1 MNSFRLLAFLV
12 LTSSAYSVSAEDKVI
27 DAVYA
32 CSYSGGEPTCFIDEQ
47 NDTLRQTFG
56 VSDTISGISLKP
68 ATLIAELTGL
78 DSVKEAKSNGCM
90 YQGHAEFVFKSFEVE
105 PDEGGDYVTVQV
117 ASINHDSGFS
127 LPPIAEQVAKGF
139 PDCKLH

>member
-1 MNSFRLLAFLV
+1 MSFRILVLLAMAVFTQRV
-12 LTSSAYSVSAEDKVI
+12 EAQDKVL

-32 CSYSGGEPTCFIDEQ
+32 CSYSDGEPVCFVDEQ
-47 NDTLRQTFG
+47 NETLRQTFG

-78 DSVKEAKSNGCM
+78 DSVKEARSNGCM

-105 PDEGGDYVTVQV
+105 PDEGGDYVTVQIS
-117 ASINHDSGFS
+117 SIKHDSGFS
-127 LPPIAEQVAKGF
+127 LPPVAEQVAKGF
-139 PDCKLH
+139 PDCKPH